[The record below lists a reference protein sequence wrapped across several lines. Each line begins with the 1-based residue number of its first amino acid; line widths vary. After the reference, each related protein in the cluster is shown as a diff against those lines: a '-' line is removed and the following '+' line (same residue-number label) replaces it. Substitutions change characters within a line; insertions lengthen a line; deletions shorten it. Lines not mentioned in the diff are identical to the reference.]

1 MELLETTEDLLALM
15 QRERIDSVAVQDI
28 NLRPFEAE
36 IMEIKWKDCLFLGC
50 EMSGKLTCYLQNGN
64 YVFPHLNVPFKTY
77 PRTLYRSEERRVGK
91 ECRSRWS
98 PYH

>member
-36 IMEIKWKDCLFLGC
+36 IMEIKWKDCLFLG
-50 EMSGKLTCYLQNGN
+50 
-64 YVFPHLNVPFKTY
+64 V
-77 PRTLYRSEERRVGK
+77 R
-91 ECRSRWS
+91 CRAN
-98 PYH
+98 